1 MKELW
6 KKYEKYHPA
15 LAFVILVVLIVTL
28 MILSN
33 GGKEDIDAPTIDAE
47 VEPSIFMDMSG
58 ATISLSDG
66 GYYVTDGSGTEY
78 GMASSLYDGIISEDD
93 FDFKRRSVNHICRT
107 YNMKAREDMPN
118 TTGYTYEVVC
128 ETPSGEMDTKSFVY
142 GADNES
148 FMLKYTEKITSEN
161 MTTLAYSNVINNI
174 TGITGYNI
182 TPLNAEVNNI
192 IVAGKGVVQKDIINI
207 TNNAKITVYVN
218 NIGQREWEVSI
229 AIRSD
234 AVVPEVD
241 TEETTLE

>member
-1 MKELW
+1 MNKLW

-15 LAFVILVVLIVTL
+15 LAFVILVVLMVTL
-28 MILSN
+28 MMLSN
-33 GGKEDIDAPTIDAE
+33 GGKEDIDAPNMDAE

-58 ATISLSDG
+58 ATISVSDG
-66 GYYVTDGSGTEY
+66 GYYVTDGSGVEY
-78 GMASSLYDGIISEDD
+78 GMASGLYDGILSLDD

-107 YNMKAREDMPN
+107 YTLKARDDMPN

-128 ETPSGEMDTKSFVY
+128 ETPNSEMDTKSFVY

-148 FMLKYTEKITSEN
+148 FTLKYTEKITSEN
-161 MTTLAYSNVINNI
+161 MSTLAYSNVVNNI

-192 IVAGKGVVQKDIINI
+192 IVAGKGVVQKDIINT
-207 TNNAKITVYVN
+207 TNNNKITVYVN
-218 NIGQREWEVSI
+218 NKGQREWEVSI
-229 AIRSD
+229 AVRND
-234 AVVPEVD
+234 AIVPEVA